1 MDGVQAMPEQDNA
14 SVRSSDFVVYATEI
28 VAAYVRNN
36 AVQTSDLPELIRSVH
51 RSLVELGDPVSEPE
65 KQKPA
70 VTVKKSIQ
78 HDYLICLEDGMK
90 FKSLKRHLRSKYDM
104 SPDEYREKWGLP
116 ADYPMVAPGYSAQRS
131 KLAKKMGL
139 GRQER

>member
-1 MDGVQAMPEQDNA
+1 MSEEEIA
-14 SVRSSDFVVYATEI
+14 SVRSSDIVVYATEI

-36 AVQTSDLPELIRSVH
+36 TVPTAELPDLIRNVH
-51 RSLVELGDPVSEPE
+51 RSLMELGDPVAEPE
-65 KQKPA
+65 RPKPA
-70 VTVKKSIQ
+70 VPVKKSIH
-78 HDYLICLEDGMK
+78 HDHLICLEDGLK
-90 FKSLKRHLRSKYDM
+90 FKSLKRHLRSKYDL

-139 GRQER
+139 GRQDR

>member
-1 MDGVQAMPEQDNA
+1 MAEEENA
-14 SVRSSDFVVYATEI
+14 SVRASDCVAYAAEI
-28 VAAYVRNN
+28 VSAYVRNN
-36 AVQTSDLPELIRSVH
+36 KVQTSELPDLIRNVH
-51 RSLVELGDPVSEPE
+51 RSLLELGGAIAEPE
-65 KQKPA
+65 RQTPA
-70 VTVKKSIQ
+70 VPVKKSIQ
-78 HDYLICLEDGMK
+78 HDYLICLEDGLK
-90 FKSLKRHLRSKYDM
+90 FKSLKRHLRSKYDL

>member
-1 MDGVQAMPEQDNA
+1 MAEEEGA
-14 SVRSSDFVVYATEI
+14 SFNSSDFVVYATEI

-36 AVQTSDLPELIRSVH
+36 TVATAELPDLIRNVH
-51 RSLVELGDPVSEPE
+51 RSLVELGDPVAEPE
-65 KQKPA
+65 RLKPA
-70 VTVKKSIQ
+70 VSVKKSIH
-78 HDYLICLEDGMK
+78 HDYLVCLEDGLK
-90 FKSLKRHLRSKYDM
+90 FKSLKRHLRSKYDL

-139 GRQER
+139 GRQDR

>member
-1 MDGVQAMPEQDNA
+1 MHMQDGDDTQVSP
-14 SVRSSDFVVYATEI
+14 SDYVAFATEI
-28 VAAYVRNN
+28 VSAYVRNN
-36 AVQTSDLPELIRSVH
+36 AVDTGELPDLIRSVH
-51 RSLVELGDPVSEPE
+51 RSLIELSGAEPAPE
-65 KQKPA
+65 VQKPA

-78 HDYLICLEDGMK
+78 HDYLVCLEDGMK

-104 SPDEYREKWGLP
+104 SPEEYREKWGLP

-139 GRQER
+139 GRQDR

>member
-1 MDGVQAMPEQDNA
+1 MSEAEGA
-14 SVRSSDFVVYATEI
+14 SVKSSDFVVYATEI

-36 AVQTSDLPELIRSVH
+36 TVATAELPDLIRNVH
-51 RSLVELGDPVSEPE
+51 RSLVELGDPVAEPE
-65 KQKPA
+65 RLKPA
-70 VTVKKSIQ
+70 VSVKKSIH
-78 HDYLICLEDGMK
+78 HDYLVCLEDGLK
-90 FKSLKRHLRSKYDM
+90 FKSLKRHLRSKYDL

-139 GRQER
+139 GRQDR

>member
-1 MDGVQAMPEQDNA
+1 MSEEEGA
-14 SVRSSDFVVYATEI
+14 SVKSNDFVVYATEI

-36 AVQTSDLPELIRSVH
+36 TVATSELPELIRNVH
-51 RSLVELGDPVSEPE
+51 RSLVELGDPVAEPE
-65 KQKPA
+65 RLKPA
-70 VTVKKSIQ
+70 VSVKKSIH
-78 HDYLICLEDGMK
+78 HDYLICLEDGLK
-90 FKSLKRHLRSKYDM
+90 FKSLNRHLRSKYDL

-139 GRQER
+139 GRQDR

>member
-1 MDGVQAMPEQDNA
+1 MQEEENTT
-14 SVRSSDFVVYATEI
+14 VRAGDFVVYATEI
-28 VAAYVRNN
+28 VSAYVRNN
-36 AVQTSDLPELIRSVH
+36 TVQTAELPDLIRAVH
-51 RSLVELGDPVSEPE
+51 RSLIELGGSEIEPE
-65 KQKPA
+65 KPKPA
-70 VTVKKSIQ
+70 VSVKKSIHQ
-78 HDYLICLEDGMK
+78 DYLICLEDGLK

-104 SPDEYREKWGLP
+104 SPDEYREKWDLP

>member
-1 MDGVQAMPEQDNA
+1 MPEEENA
-14 SVRSSDFVVYATEI
+14 SVNASDFVVYATEI
-28 VAAYVRNN
+28 VSAYVRNN
-36 AVQTSDLPELIRSVH
+36 TVQTSELPDLIRNVH
-51 RSLVELGDPVSEPE
+51 RSLLELGGPATEHE

-70 VTVKKSIQ
+70 VSVKKSIQ
-78 HDYLICLEDGMK
+78 HDYLICLEDGLK
-90 FKSLKRHLRSKYDM
+90 FKSLKRHLRSKYDL

>member
-1 MDGVQAMPEQDNA
+1 MPQEDNA
-14 SVRSSDFVVYATEI
+14 SVRSGDFVAYATEI

-36 AVQTSDLPELIRSVH
+36 SVQTTDLPDLIRNVH
-51 RSLVELGDPVSEPE
+51 RSLTALGETSAEPE
-65 KQKPA
+65 KLKPA
-70 VTVKKSIQ
+70 VPIKKSIH
-78 HDYLICLEDGMK
+78 HDYLVCLEDGLK
-90 FKSLKRHLRSKYDM
+90 FKSLKRHLRSKYDL
-104 SPDEYREKWGLP
+104 SPDEYRERWGLP

>member
-1 MDGVQAMPEQDNA
+1 MPEEENA

-36 AVQTSDLPELIRSVH
+36 SVETSELPELIRNVH
-51 RSLVELGDPVSEPE
+51 RSLVELGVPVEEPE
-65 KQKPA
+65 RQKPA
-70 VTVKKSIQ
+70 VPIKKSIH
-78 HDYLICLEDGMK
+78 HDYLICLEDGLK
-90 FKSLKRHLRSKYDM
+90 FKSLKRHLRSKYEL

>member
-1 MDGVQAMPEQDNA
+1 MPQEDNA
-14 SVRSSDFVVYATEI
+14 SVRSGDFVAYATEI

-36 AVQTSDLPELIRSVH
+36 SVQTTDLPDLIRNVH
-51 RSLVELGDPVSEPE
+51 RSLTGLGETSAEPE
-65 KQKPA
+65 KLKPA
-70 VTVKKSIQ
+70 VPIKKSIH
-78 HDYLICLEDGMK
+78 HDYLVCLEDGLK
-90 FKSLKRHLRSKYDM
+90 FKSLKRHLRSKYDL
-104 SPDEYREKWGLP
+104 SPDEYRERWGLP

>member
-1 MDGVQAMPEQDNA
+1 MGMSEEETA
-14 SVRSSDFVVYATEI
+14 SVRSNDFVVYATEI

-36 AVQTSDLPELIRSVH
+36 AVQTTELPDVIRNVH
-51 RSLVELGDPVSEPE
+51 RSVMEWGGAEVEPE

-70 VTVKKSIQ
+70 VTVKKSIH
-78 HDYLICLEDGMK
+78 HDYLICLEDGLK
-90 FKSLKRHLRSKYDM
+90 FKSLKRHLRSKYDL

>member
-1 MDGVQAMPEQDNA
+1 MSEEEGA
-14 SVRSSDFVVYATEI
+14 SVKSNDFVVYATEI

-36 AVQTSDLPELIRSVH
+36 TVATSELPELIRNVH
-51 RSLVELGDPVSEPE
+51 RSLVELGDPVAEPE
-65 KQKPA
+65 RLKPA
-70 VTVKKSIQ
+70 VSVKKSIH
-78 HDYLICLEDGMK
+78 HDYLICLEDGLK
-90 FKSLKRHLRSKYDM
+90 FKSLKRHLRSKYDL

-139 GRQER
+139 GRQDR

>member
-1 MDGVQAMPEQDNA
+1 MAGVTGMSEEENA
-14 SVRSSDFVVYATEI
+14 SVGAADFVVYATEI
-28 VAAYVRNN
+28 VSAYVRNN
-36 AVQTSDLPELIRSVH
+36 AVQTSELPELIRSVH
-51 RSLVELGDPVSEPE
+51 RALVELGGAVAEPE

-70 VTVKKSIQ
+70 VTVKKSVH
-78 HDYLICLEDGMK
+78 HDYLICLEDGLK
-90 FKSLKRHLRSKYDM
+90 FKSLKRHLRSKYDL

-139 GRQER
+139 GRQDR